1 MADLLA
7 LLEGLSPLSGVVN
20 ALLILLSLVTAWMT
34 SAFGI
39 GGSALLIMSMAQV
52 MPPAAVIPVHGMVQL
67 GANGSRFALTWR
79 DVDYRRLAAIVPGI
93 LIGAAMASWLL
104 IRLPPGM
111 LELIIASFMIFMCWG
126 PSLPSRAVGMA
137 GSLVMGALTTF
148 LSSFVGAAGSIVAAY
163 LKHISPER
171 LVRVATFSAV
181 MSLQHLSKA
190 FIFGFAGFVFF
201 DWLLLMAAMI
211 GVGFVGTWAGLK
223 VLRKVSNHNFDFVM
237 KILLTLLS
245 IRLLWVAFEKLVLI

>member
-1 MADLLA
+1 MDSFIA
-7 LLEGLSPLSGVVN
+7 LLDGLSPLSGGANV
-20 ALLILLSLVTAWMT
+20 LLIFLSLITSWMT

-39 GGSALLIMSMAQV
+39 GGSALLIMSMAQI

-67 GANGSRFALTWR
+67 GANGSRFTLTWR
-79 DVDYRRLAAIVPGI
+79 DVDYRRLAAMIPGI
-93 LIGAAMASWLL
+93 LIGAVMASWLL
-104 IRLPPGM
+104 IRLPPGI
-111 LELIIASFMIFMCWG
+111 LELTIASFMIFMCWG
-126 PSLPSRAVGMA
+126 PSLPSRAVGMG

-148 LSSFVGAAGSIVAAY
+148 LSSFVGAAGSVVAAY

-190 FIFGFAGFVFF
+190 FIFGFAGFLFF

-223 VLRKVSNHNFDFVM
+223 VLRKVSNNNFDLVM
-237 KILLTLLS
+237 KVLLTILS
-245 IRLLWVAFEKLVLI
+245 IRLLWIAFEQLVSI

>member
-1 MADLLA
+1 MASLFA
-7 LLEGLSPLSGVVN
+7 LLDGLSPLSGGAN
-20 ALLILLSLVTAWMT
+20 ALLILLSLATAWMT

-39 GGSALLIMSMAQV
+39 GGSALLIMSMAQI

-67 GANGSRFALTWR
+67 GANGSRFIFTWR

-93 LIGAAMASWLL
+93 LFGALMASWLL
-104 IRLPPGM
+104 IRLPSGM

-126 PSLPSRAVGMA
+126 PSLPSRAVGMG
-137 GSLVMGALTTF
+137 GSLLMGALTTF
-148 LSSFVGAAGSIVAAY
+148 LSSFVGAAGSVVAAY

-181 MSLQHLSKA
+181 MTLQHLSKA
-190 FIFGFAGFVFF
+190 FIFGIAGFIFF
-201 DWLLLMAAMI
+201 DWLPLMIAMI
-211 GVGFVGTWAGLK
+211 VVGFLGTWAGLK
-223 VLRKVSNHNFDFVM
+223 VLSKVTNNSFDFIM

-245 IRLLWVAFEKLVLI
+245 VRLLWVAFEKLVLI

>member
-1 MADLLA
+1 MSGLWVLLD
-7 LLEGLSPLSGVVN
+7 GLSPLPGSIN
-20 ALLILLSLVTAWMT
+20 AVLIVLSLVTSWMT

-39 GGSALLIMSMAQV
+39 GGSALLIMSMVQV

-67 GANGSRFALTWR
+67 GANASRFSMIWR
-79 DVDYRRLAAIVPGI
+79 DVDYRRLLAIIPGI
-93 LIGAAMASWLL
+93 FIGAGMASWLL
-104 IRLPPGM
+104 VLLPPGV
-111 LELIIASFMIFMCWG
+111 LELTIASFMIFMCWG
-126 PSLPSRAVGMA
+126 PALPARAVGLG
-137 GSLVMGALTTF
+137 GSLVMGAVTTF

-163 LKHISPER
+163 LKHISHER

-223 VLRKVSNHNFDFVM
+223 FLKKVSNNRFDLVM
-237 KILLTLLS
+237 KLVLTLLS
-245 IRLLWVAFEKLVLI
+245 IRLLWIAFEQLVLT

>member
-1 MADLLA
+1 MD
-7 LLEGLSPLSGVVN
+7 GLSPLSGGAN
-20 ALLILLSLVTAWMT
+20 ILLITLSLATSWMT
-34 SAFGI
+34 SAVGI
-39 GGSALLIMSMAQV
+39 GGSALLLMSMAQV
-52 MPPAAVIPVHGMVQL
+52 MPPAAVIPVHGIVQL

-126 PSLPSRAVGMA
+126 PSFPSRAVGMG

-163 LKHISPER
+163 FKHISPER

-181 MSLQHLSKA
+181 MTLQHLSKA
-190 FIFGFAGFVFF
+190 LVFGIAGFIFF
-201 DWLLLMAAMI
+201 DWLLLILAMVA
-211 GVGFVGTWAGLK
+211 VGFFGTWAGLK
-223 VLRKVSNHNFDFVM
+223 TLKKISNNNFDFLM
-237 KILLTLLS
+237 KVLLTILS
-245 IRLLWVAFEKLVLI
+245 IRLLWVAFEKFSLI